1 VWDPEDT
8 RLTSPHSSS
17 CSSQIKEFLP
27 SFIVNNSMPL
37 ESEIALT
44 GAHKLLQLLE
54 TVLSVRFRGGFV
66 KPATLSCGEM
76 LHLGDVPTLS
86 PVAIQTPLGP
96 PPPCTSPG
104 RELQEDGAQFPD
116 YCSKEVY
123 NKENLF
129 NSLNYDVAAK
139 KRKKDMLNSKTKT
152 QYFHQEKWIYVHK
165 GSTKEGRGE
174 TGKLLHIMTVFL
186 DRHGY
191 CTLGEAFNRLD
202 FSTAILDSRRFNY
215 VVRRLSLWDE
225 NVAKY
230 VAKLGAYYTGDM
242 LNWIVCLRLARA
254 KAEGQDVVS
263 ACGNQQPF
271 LPWPRT
277 GPVTA
282 QLVTADRVVLDP
294 QAAPTLLELI
304 AKSQLTSL
312 SGIAQKNF
320 MNILEKVVLK
330 VLEDQQNIR
339 LIRELLQTLYTS
351 LCTLVQRVGKSVL
364 VGNINMWVYRM
375 ETILHWQQ
383 QLNNI
388 QITRPPFKGL
398 TFTDLP
404 LCLQLN
410 IMQRLSDGRD
420 LVSLGQAAPDLH
432 VLSEDRLLWKKLC
445 QYHFSER
452 QIRKRLILSD
462 KGQLDW
468 KKMYFKLVR
477 CYPRKEQYGDTLQL
491 CRHCHIL
498 SWKGTD
504 HPCTANN
511 PESCSV
517 SLSPQDFINLFKF

>member
-1 VWDPEDT
+1 MP
-8 RLTSPHSSS
+8 
-17 CSSQIKEFLP
+17 FL
-27 SFIVNNSMPL
+27 
-37 ESEIALT
+37 
-44 GAHKLLQLLE
+44 GQDW
-54 TVLSVRFRGGFV
+54 R
-66 KPATLSCGEM
+66 
-76 LHLGDVPTLS
+76 
-86 PVAIQTPLGP
+86 
-96 PPPCTSPG
+96 SPG
-104 RELQEDGAQFPD
+104 QSWVKTADGWKRFLD
-116 YCSKEVY
+116 EKSGSFVSDLSSYCNKEVY
-123 NKENLF
+123 DKENLF

-165 GSTKEGRGE
+165 GSTKE
-174 TGKLLHIMTVFL
+174 
-186 DRHGY
+186 RHGY

-215 VVRRLSLWDE
+215 VVR
-225 NVAKY
+225 
-230 VAKLGAYYTGDM
+230 
-242 LNWIVCLRLARA
+242 
-254 KAEGQDVVS
+254 
-263 ACGNQQPF
+263 
-271 LPWPRT
+271 
-277 GPVTA
+277 
-282 QLVTADRVVLDP
+282 
-294 QAAPTLLELI
+294 LLELI

-388 QITRPPFKGL
+388 QITR
-398 TFTDLP
+398 
-404 LCLQLN
+404 
-410 IMQRLSDGRD
+410 
-420 LVSLGQAAPDLH
+420 
-432 VLSEDRLLWKKLC
+432 
-445 QYHFSER
+445 
-452 QIRKRLILSD
+452 IRKRLILSD

>member
-1 VWDPEDT
+1 MEVSDYRVIQKEVSSQGCTVDVVNASPVERKQPGCVRVSVEETAYPCGSRTGSLQSTLRSST
-8 RLTSPHSSS
+8 RQCLLELREYYKISAAIAAVRESLLCIS
-17 CSSQIKEFLP
+17 CSFCKKED
-27 SFIVNNSMPL
+27 
-37 ESEIALT
+37 
-44 GAHKLLQLLE
+44 H
-54 TVLSVRFRGGFV
+54 
-66 KPATLSCGEM
+66 
-76 LHLGDVPTLS
+76 
-86 PVAIQTPLGP
+86 
-96 PPPCTSPG
+96 
-104 RELQEDGAQFPD
+104 
-116 YCSKEVY
+116 

-139 KRKKDMLNSKTKT
+139 KRKKDLLNNKAKI

-165 GSTKEGRGE
+165 GSTKE
-174 TGKLLHIMTVFL
+174 
-186 DRHGY
+186 RHGY

-202 FSTAILDSRRFNY
+202 FSSAILDSRRFNY
-215 VVRRLSLWDE
+215 VVR
-225 NVAKY
+225 
-230 VAKLGAYYTGDM
+230 
-242 LNWIVCLRLARA
+242 
-254 KAEGQDVVS
+254 
-263 ACGNQQPF
+263 
-271 LPWPRT
+271 
-277 GPVTA
+277 
-282 QLVTADRVVLDP
+282 
-294 QAAPTLLELI
+294 LLELI

-312 SGIAQKNF
+312 SGIAQKNY
-320 MNILEKVVLK
+320 MNILEKVVQK

-364 VGNINMWVYRM
+364 VGNINMWVHRM

-388 QITRPPFKGL
+388 QITRPAFKGT

-420 LVSLGQAAPDLH
+420 LVSLGQVAPDLQ

-445 QYHFSER
+445 QYHFTDR

-468 KKMYFKLVR
+468 KKMYFKLIR

-511 PESCSV
+511 PETCST
-517 SLSPQDFINLFKF
+517 SLSPQDFINLFRF

>member
-1 VWDPEDT
+1 MP
-8 RLTSPHSSS
+8 
-17 CSSQIKEFLP
+17 FL
-27 SFIVNNSMPL
+27 
-37 ESEIALT
+37 
-44 GAHKLLQLLE
+44 GQDW
-54 TVLSVRFRGGFV
+54 R
-66 KPATLSCGEM
+66 
-76 LHLGDVPTLS
+76 
-86 PVAIQTPLGP
+86 
-96 PPPCTSPG
+96 SPG
-104 RELQEDGAQFPD
+104 QSWVKTADGWTRFLDEKSGGYVGDISRKQ
-116 YCSKEVY
+116 CSADCRNKQNPCFVIHSFCKKDDH

-139 KRKKDMLNSKTKT
+139 KRKKDLLNNKAKI

-165 GSTKEGRGE
+165 GSTKE
-174 TGKLLHIMTVFL
+174 
-186 DRHGY
+186 
-191 CTLGEAFNRLD
+191 
-202 FSTAILDSRRFNY
+202 
-215 VVRRLSLWDE
+215 
-225 NVAKY
+225 
-230 VAKLGAYYTGDM
+230 
-242 LNWIVCLRLARA
+242 
-254 KAEGQDVVS
+254 
-263 ACGNQQPF
+263 
-271 LPWPRT
+271 
-277 GPVTA
+277 
-282 QLVTADRVVLDP
+282 
-294 QAAPTLLELI
+294 LLELI

-312 SGIAQKNF
+312 SGIAQKNY
-320 MNILEKVVLK
+320 MNILEKVVQK

-364 VGNINMWVYRM
+364 VGNINMWVHRM
-375 ETILHWQQ
+375 ESILHWQQ

-388 QITRPPFKGL
+388 QITRPAFKGT

-420 LVSLGQAAPDLH
+420 LVSLGQVAPDLQ

-445 QYHFSER
+445 QYHFTDR

-468 KKMYFKLVR
+468 KKMYFKLIR

-511 PESCSV
+511 PETCST
-517 SLSPQDFINLFKF
+517 SLSPQDFINLFRF

>member
-1 VWDPEDT
+1 MGSETPRGPGIRTITNRGSRRHPGPLPFSESSTRAPCEPRKTGGDENCQKRQVADLIGPESYHWWSATDCIIMLCNKKTNRSQTFNEKHECLSNTPVRQLEQCSMCHIPGYLLLKTLEECWLDVQANQAT
-8 RLTSPHSSS
+8 RTPSSLLTPP
-17 CSSQIKEFLP
+17 SQRGTGNRGDVRTLRACAQLP
-27 SFIVNNSMPL
+27 SSADRYTSGANPPAPPGPRA
-37 ESEIALT
+37 ES
-44 GAHKLLQLLE
+44 
-54 TVLSVRFRGGFV
+54 R
-66 KPATLSCGEM
+66 
-76 LHLGDVPTLS
+76 
-86 PVAIQTPLGP
+86 PLGWGCGGQSAAVASHP
-96 PPPCTSPG
+96 LLSSA
-104 RELQEDGAQFPD
+104 LS

-139 KRKKDMLNSKTKT
+139 KRKKDILNSKAKT

-165 GSTKEGRGE
+165 GSTKE
-174 TGKLLHIMTVFL
+174 
-186 DRHGY
+186 RHGY

-215 VVRRLSLWDE
+215 VVR
-225 NVAKY
+225 
-230 VAKLGAYYTGDM
+230 
-242 LNWIVCLRLARA
+242 
-254 KAEGQDVVS
+254 
-263 ACGNQQPF
+263 
-271 LPWPRT
+271 
-277 GPVTA
+277 
-282 QLVTADRVVLDP
+282 
-294 QAAPTLLELI
+294 LLELI

-364 VGNINMWVYRM
+364 VGNINMWVHRM

-388 QITRPPFKGL
+388 QITRPAFRGL

-420 LVSLGQAAPDLH
+420 LVSLGQVAPELH
-432 VLSEDRLLWKKLC
+432 VLSEDRLLWKRLC

-468 KKMYFKLVR
+468 KKMYFKLIR

-491 CRHCHIL
+491 CKHCHIL

>member
-1 VWDPEDT
+1 MGSETPRGPGIRTITNRGSRRHPGPLPFSESST
-8 RLTSPHSSS
+8 RAP
-17 CSSQIKEFLP
+17 SQSYLEHCREQSASQRGTGNRGDVRTLRACAQLP
-27 SFIVNNSMPL
+27 SSADRYTSGANPPAPPGPRAESRPL
-37 ESEIALT
+37 
-44 GAHKLLQLLE
+44 GW
-54 TVLSVRFRGGFV
+54 G
-66 KPATLSCGEM
+66 CGESAAVASHP
-76 LHLGDVPTLS
+76 LLS
-86 PVAIQTPLGP
+86 SAL
-96 PPPCTSPG
+96 S
-104 RELQEDGAQFPD
+104 

-139 KRKKDMLNSKTKT
+139 KRKKDILNSKAKT

-165 GSTKEGRGE
+165 GSTKE
-174 TGKLLHIMTVFL
+174 
-186 DRHGY
+186 RHGY

-215 VVRRLSLWDE
+215 VVR
-225 NVAKY
+225 
-230 VAKLGAYYTGDM
+230 
-242 LNWIVCLRLARA
+242 
-254 KAEGQDVVS
+254 
-263 ACGNQQPF
+263 
-271 LPWPRT
+271 
-277 GPVTA
+277 
-282 QLVTADRVVLDP
+282 
-294 QAAPTLLELI
+294 LLELI

-364 VGNINMWVYRM
+364 VGNINMWVHRM

-388 QITRPPFKGL
+388 QITRPAFRGL

-420 LVSLGQAAPDLH
+420 LVSLGQVAPELH
-432 VLSEDRLLWKKLC
+432 VLSEDRLLWKRLC

-468 KKMYFKLVR
+468 KKMYFKLIR

-491 CRHCHIL
+491 CKHCHIL

>member
-1 VWDPEDT
+1 MRCGPQLCRRPWRLIWLRRSIPTAPGQEGTGLAPHAHLAGIQTQLQPPPCISPAQELRET
-8 RLTSPHSSS
+8 RAQLSEHCASLRGGGALGEGRARGGGRGGKGPGLAAPLQVSTRAVVQPGGEREPRKTSR
-17 CSSQIKEFLP
+17 
-27 SFIVNNSMPL
+27 
-37 ESEIALT
+37 
-44 GAHKLLQLLE
+44 AHKQSHVASGPGGRAKNRRLFRQQRAAAGGGDKYCGRKRRAALPEPAAPE
-54 TVLSVRFRGGFV
+54 TL
-66 KPATLSCGEM
+66 PASAAPQGAARRSAA
-76 LHLGDVPTLS
+76 PFAS
-86 PVAIQTPLGP
+86 SRP
-96 PPPCTSPG
+96 PPPSRAPHPEHPPRVARPRGRQAGPVSQSAPSALGAMPFLGQDWRSPG
-104 RELQEDGAQFPD
+104 QSWVKTADGWKRFLD
-116 YCSKEVY
+116 EKSGSFVSDLSSYCNKEVY

-165 GSTKEGRGE
+165 GSTKE
-174 TGKLLHIMTVFL
+174 
-186 DRHGY
+186 RHGY

-215 VVRRLSLWDE
+215 VVRP
-225 NVAKY
+225 A
-230 VAKLGAYYTGDM
+230 
-242 LNWIVCLRLARA
+242 
-254 KAEGQDVVS
+254 
-263 ACGNQQPF
+263 
-271 LPWPRT
+271 
-277 GPVTA
+277 
-282 QLVTADRVVLDP
+282 
-294 QAAPTLLELI
+294 
-304 AKSQLTSL
+304 
-312 SGIAQKNF
+312 
-320 MNILEKVVLK
+320 
-330 VLEDQQNIR
+330 
-339 LIRELLQTLYTS
+339 
-351 LCTLVQRVGKSVL
+351 
-364 VGNINMWVYRM
+364 
-375 ETILHWQQ
+375 
-383 QLNNI
+383 
-388 QITRPPFKGL
+388 FKGL

-468 KKMYFKLVR
+468 KRMYFKLVR

-491 CRHCHIL
+491 CKHCHIL